1 MKSNPPTARHP
12 ANPKPLIRT
21 LTATL
26 VLVLMAAGTQAQENK
41 TAEKKTVAPTEAAV
55 RYGPHERNVMNF
67 WKAKSARPTPLIFLI
82 HGGGWIRG
90 DMDTTQDPTEWLD
103 HGFSVVSIRYRL
115 TGTDP
120 LPAPVYDAARAL
132 QWVRHHARELNID
145 PARIICIG
153 GSAGA
158 ASSLWLALHD
168 DLADPKNPDPVA
180 RESTKPFA
188 TVAIRPQ
195 TTLDSKW
202 ILDHIGPEAIK
213 HKMLSQSF
221 GAPSSEEMITHPE
234 RYAAMVREFSPIE
247 HLDAKD
253 APLFLQIDADTTI
266 PAKTTSHGIHHPL
279 FGTTLKARAD
289 AVGLECR
296 LESGTY
302 NVATG
307 RAWVETLLSRDA
319 R

>member
-1 MKSNPPTARHP
+1 MKSKHP
-12 ANPKPLIRT
+12 VSMRPASHSLMIRGLT
-21 LTATL
+21 TMLGVVLLTA
-26 VLVLMAAGTQAQENK
+26 VANAE
-41 TAEKKTVAPTEAAV
+41 EKKGLAPTEASL
-55 RYGPHERNVMNF
+55 RYGPNERNVMNF
-67 WKAKSARPTPLIFLI
+67 WKAKSDRPTPLIFEI

-90 DMDTTQDPTEWLD
+90 DMSMTQDPADWLD
-103 HGFSVVSIRYRL
+103 HGFSVVAIRYRL

-120 LPAPVYDAARAL
+120 LPAPVHDAARAL
-132 QWVRHHARELNID
+132 QWVRHHAKELNID
-145 PARIICIG
+145 PARIICVG

-168 DLADPKNPDPVA
+168 DLADPKSSDPVA

-188 TVAIRPQ
+188 SVAIRPQ

-202 ILDHIGPEAIK
+202 ILEHIGPEAIK

-221 GAPSSEEMITHPE
+221 GAPSSEEMIAHPE
-234 RYAAMVREFSPIE
+234 RYAATVREFSPIE

-253 APLFLQIDADTTI
+253 VPLFIQVDADASV

-279 FGTTLKARAD
+279 FGRTLKARAD
-289 AVGLECR
+289 AAGLECR
-296 LESGTY
+296 IESGPY
-302 NVATG
+302 DLATS
-307 RAWVETLLSRDA
+307 RAWIEERLGRDA

>member
-1 MKSNPPTARHP
+1 M
-12 ANPKPLIRT
+12 IRT
-21 LTATL
+21 LPMMILGLLLMTAITR
-26 VLVLMAAGTQAQENK
+26 AAG
-41 TAEKKTVAPTEAAV
+41 EKKTVAPTEAGL
-55 RYGPHERNVMNF
+55 RYGPYERNVLNF
-67 WKAKSARPTPLIFLI
+67 WQAKSDKPTPLIFHI

-90 DMDTTQDPTEWLD
+90 DMDAAEDPAEWLD
-103 HGFSVVSIRYRL
+103 HGFSVVSIRYRF
-115 TGTDP
+115 TGNDQ

-132 QWVRHHARELNID
+132 QWVRFHARELNID
-145 PARIICIG
+145 PAFIICTG
-153 GSAGA
+153 TSAGA
-158 ASSLWLALHD
+158 TSSLWLALHD

-188 TVAIRPQ
+188 AIALRPQ

-221 GAPSSEEMITHPE
+221 GALSSEEMIAHPE
-234 RYAAMVREFSPIE
+234 RYAAAVHEFSVIE

-253 APLFLQIDADTTI
+253 APLFIQVDADASV

-279 FGTTLKARAD
+279 FGSTLKARAD
-289 AVGLECR
+289 AAGLECR
-296 LESGTY
+296 LESGPY

-307 RAWVETLLSRDA
+307 RAWVEKLIGREA
-319 R
+319 P

>member
-1 MKSNPPTARHP
+1 MKTKHP
-12 ANPKPLIRT
+12 VSLPAASRSLIIRA
-21 LTATL
+21 LATML
-26 VLVLMAAGTQAQENK
+26 GLALLSAVAHAQE
-41 TAEKKTVAPTEAAV
+41 KKGIAPTEAGL
-55 RYGPHERNVMNF
+55 RYGPNERNVMNF
-67 WKAKSARPTPLIFLI
+67 WKAKSDKPTPLIFEI

-90 DMDTTQDPTEWLD
+90 DMGMTQDPADWLD
-103 HGFSVVSIRYRL
+103 RGFSVVSIRYRF

-132 QWVRHHARELNID
+132 QWVRHHAKELNID

-168 DLADPKNPDPVA
+168 DLADPKSSDPVA

-188 TVAIRPQ
+188 SVAIRPQ

-202 ILDHIGPEAIK
+202 ILEHIGPEAIK

-221 GAPSSEEMITHPE
+221 GAKDSQEMLDHPE

-253 APLFLQIDADTTI
+253 VPLFLQIDADASV

-296 LESGTY
+296 VESGPY
-302 NVATG
+302 NLAIN
-307 RAWVETLLSRDA
+307 RAWIEELLGRQA

>member
-1 MKSNPPTARHP
+1 MYLISHLPM
-12 ANPKPLIRT
+12 IRT
-21 LTATL
+21 LTTITLGL
-26 VLVLMAAGTQAQENK
+26 VLTVAITQAQEK
-41 TAEKKTVAPTEAAV
+41 PGIAPTEANL
-55 RYGPHERNVMNF
+55 RYGPQERNVMNF
-67 WKAKSARPTPLIFLI
+67 WKAKSDKPTPLIFEI
-82 HGGGWIRG
+82 HGGGWTRG
-90 DMDTTQDPTEWLD
+90 DMNMTQDPADWLD
-103 HGFSVVSIRYRL
+103 HGFSVVAIRYRL

-145 PARIICIG
+145 PSRIICVG

-168 DLADPKNPDPVA
+168 DLADPKSADPVA

-188 TVAIRPQ
+188 TIAIRPQ

-221 GAPSSEEMITHPE
+221 GAPSSEEMIAHPE

-253 APLFLQIDADTTI
+253 APLFLQIDADTSV

-279 FGTTLKARAD
+279 FGTTLKARTD
-289 AVGLECR
+289 AVGLECHV
-296 LESGTY
+296 ESGRFVT
-302 NVATG
+302 APA
-307 RAWVETLLSRDA
+307 RAWVEKLLGREA